1 LCLELKI
8 LNEKGGIY
16 SIPTPMM
23 PATPS
28 AKTVRKPFSI
38 PAAAWDAAPLNVT
51 TEAAGA
57 GAGAGAEGGSA
68 AAEDEAAGGAEAAED
83 AGADAGLRMEET
95 GGTVTPTVLH
105 A

>member
-1 LCLELKI
+1 
-8 LNEKGGIY
+8 
-16 SIPTPMM
+16 MM

-38 PAAAWDAAPLNVT
+38 PEACDAAPWNVT

-57 GAGAGAEGGSA
+57 GAGAAGAAGAGA
-68 AAEDEAAGGAEAAED
+68 LGAAGGGGGG
-83 AGADAGLRMEET
+83 AGAGPLELRT
-95 GGTVTPTVLH
+95 VLTSGTLTPTVLQ